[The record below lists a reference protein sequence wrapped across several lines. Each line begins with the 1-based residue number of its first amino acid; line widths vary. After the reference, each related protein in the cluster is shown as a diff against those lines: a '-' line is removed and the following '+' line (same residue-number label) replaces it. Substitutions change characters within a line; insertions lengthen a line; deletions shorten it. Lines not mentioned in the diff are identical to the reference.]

1 VFQTQQTGMRER
13 QVISISGDR
22 RWPGFVQ
29 ELRALPYVEEIAVV
43 RQSPWYSRLD
53 QAMVVPAGRADA
65 VAARYNTVSAGYF
78 KVMEIPVMAG
88 RVFTEEESR
97 TGAPVAVVSQAT
109 ARAFWP
115 GESPI
120 GKTIRGVELQE
131 RLDDLPIRGDL
142 RVVGVTADVRHGMV
156 FDGIDDSCIYLPPG
170 DSQVMLALVRGDED
184 AGLQRLRQWVVER
197 WPTFEG
203 DIFPLHTV
211 LGMQVYGF
219 RAAAWLGWGLGL
231 LAMALTISGMYGV
244 MSFLVSQRRKEIG
257 IRMALGASPGGV
269 VGMVLR
275 RSVKLAAI
283 GVAIGGGFAAAA
295 VKLLVVL
302 TAGIRV
308 VEFDTAALALGVAL
322 AGAAAVLAAV
332 GPSSR
337 AARVDPNTVLRS
349 D

>member
-1 VFQTQQTGMRER
+1 
-13 QVISISGDR
+13 
-22 RWPGFVQ
+22 
-29 ELRALPYVEEIAVV
+29 VEEIAVA
-43 RQSPWYSRLD
+43 RQAPWYSRLQ
-53 QAMVVPAGRADA
+53 QAMVVPAGHTDA
-65 VAARYNTVSAGYF
+65 VAARYNAVSAGYF
-78 KVMEIPVMAG
+78 KVMGIPVLAG
-88 RVFTEEESR
+88 RAFTEEESR

-120 GKTIRGVELQE
+120 GKTLRGVDPREW
-131 RLDDLPIRGDL
+131 DTLPIRGDL

-156 FDGIDDSCIYLPPG
+156 FDKVDDSCIYLPPG
-170 DSQVMLALVRGDED
+170 DSEVLLALVRGDE
-184 AGLQRLRQWVVER
+184 ALGLKHLRQWVVDR

-203 DIFPLHTV
+203 EMLPVSDV
-211 LGMQVYGF
+211 LNMQVYGF

-257 IRMALGASPGGV
+257 IRMALGASRGGV
-269 VGMVLR
+269 VGLVLR
-275 RSVKLAAI
+275 RSAKLATI

-295 VKLLVVL
+295 LKLLVVL

-308 VEFDTAALALGVAL
+308 LEFDTLALALGVAL
-322 AGAAAVLAAV
+322 AGTAALLAAV
-332 GPSSR
+332 SPSSR